1 MQKEWAN
8 GVSGNPKNFEVKI
21 KSHEKTQAPLDA
33 IIAFGRW
40 KTGQRI
46 GRIQEQAIAT
56 EAIFW
61 RKCLFWTIN
70 IVMTLARFNP
80 VLQDLL
86 QKPARTAK
94 YLNATIQTESVYSM
108 SVNGVNAIIQHAMSF
123 TLFGTLVIFETPHYD
138 YFITGQTVVPNE
150 ILSMGP
156 RV

>member
-1 MQKEWAN
+1 
-8 GVSGNPKNFEVKI
+8 
-21 KSHEKTQAPLDA
+21 
-33 IIAFGRW
+33 
-40 KTGQRI
+40 
-46 GRIQEQAIAT
+46 
-56 EAIFW
+56 
-61 RKCLFWTIN
+61 
-70 IVMTLARFNP
+70 MTLARFDP

-108 SVNGVNAIIQHAMSF
+108 SVNGVNAIIQHAMPF